1 MPRLAACCYWDM
13 IQALRPCTGCFYNGW
28 YYPLRSWLLVD
39 FDRVIP
45 PWALVLLT
53 PSCLPM
59 KYGIW
64 IFWSFLMET
73 PQYVCLFWIQVC
85 HKKVGT
91 WNMHPLFACGM
102 MALAKGFGW
111 FGRGCGLW
119 YIQFL
124 TSCKILQY
132 TRDSLPVCKKLIIMH
147 TNVINITI
155 TALVVYH
162 SMYKHSWSSCNLQIL
177 VLSILLRYISNCQFW
192 TSSYS
197 LPWNHGAEIIYYIT
211 LLINSRLWDMGY
223 NNR

>member
-1 MPRLAACCYWDM
+1 MAHFAAFSCLLLLRYDSSLKALYRLV
-13 IQALRPCTGCFYNGW
+13 
-28 YYPLRSWLLVD
+28 RSWLLVD

-59 KYGIW
+59 NYGIW

-102 MALAKGFGW
+102 MALAKRFDW

-132 TRDSLPVCKKLIIMH
+132 AWFLTSLQETNNNYVCMP
-147 TNVINITI
+147 
-155 TALVVYH
+155 
-162 SMYKHSWSSCNLQIL
+162 M
-177 VLSILLRYISNCQFW
+177 
-192 TSSYS
+192 
-197 LPWNHGAEIIYYIT
+197 
-211 LLINSRLWDMGY
+211 
-223 NNR
+223 